1 MNSVLAAVELR
12 QERLNHIHVAGQ
24 LLHELKRLMYR
35 RYRDY
40 RQRRRRTTQR
50 RPRSLLKRPGV
61 QIAILLIVALVIY
74 LILQNAG
81 GGGNSL
87 PTETGVQAKA
97 ALAMTSMIGIY

>member
-1 MNSVLAAVELR
+1 MQQLNCCMNRAA
-12 QERLNHIHVAGQ
+12 

-74 LILQNAG
+74 LILQNG
-81 GGGNSL
+81 GAGGNSL
-87 PTETGVQAKA
+87 PGEIGIQAEA
-97 ALAMTSMIGIY
+97 ARAMTAMMGIY